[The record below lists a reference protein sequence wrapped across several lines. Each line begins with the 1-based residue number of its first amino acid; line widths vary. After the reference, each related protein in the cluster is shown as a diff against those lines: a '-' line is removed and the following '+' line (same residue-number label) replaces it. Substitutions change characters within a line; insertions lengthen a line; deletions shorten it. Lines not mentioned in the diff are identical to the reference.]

1 MAAARTTG
9 KNDQQ
14 QLRRYVLLYYR
25 LFLVAARVIGTY
37 SLASSRQSKDFSF
50 LSSNHIDEM
59 SRSASFRQQR
69 LILIL
74 VAPAH

>member
-25 LFLVAARVIGTY
+25 LFLVAALVIGTY
-37 SLASSRQSKDFSF
+37 VLSR
-50 LSSNHIDEM
+50 
-59 SRSASFRQQR
+59 
-69 LILIL
+69 
-74 VAPAH
+74 